1 MAVAVLQ
8 FPMKKLLCVLG
19 ATILLAACA
28 TSPAESKADAEAH
41 AACRDVDPPIGS
53 HLVKRKDCGAAS
65 QAKQDP
71 DQARREA
78 DLLRQSQTLRN
89 SGGRLT
95 N

>member
-8 FPMKKLLCVLG
+8 FPMKKLLCVFG
-19 ATILLAACA
+19 AALLLAACA
-28 TSPAESKADAEAH
+28 TNPEQAKADAEAH

-53 HLVKRKDCGAAS
+53 HMVKRSDCGAAS

-78 DLLRQSQTLRN
+78 DLLRQSQSLRN
-89 SGGRLT
+89 SGGRL
-95 N
+95 NN